1 MHTKKVTLSDILSS
15 QRQHI
20 IPVFQRPYSWT
31 QRNWSEL
38 WSDIQ
43 ALVVER
49 DKSPEHF
56 LGPMIIDHGD
66 TGSYVPEKYLVI
78 DGQQRLVTLSV
89 LLCTLRD
96 IAKRHEIDHFAS
108 SVEDFLTF
116 KTTEGK
122 AERRLLPRSAD
133 KSAFEKVLNRTQS
146 AQDNKQQIVKAY
158 RYFHNQI
165 RKELRDDERDTFTY
179 LNDMFTVIVARLK
192 FVSITLEANDDP
204 TKIYESMN
212 FKGKLLLV
220 SDLIRNFVLMHLP
233 NGDMQ
238 DEFFDDVWEPFEK
251 LFAQNDD
258 DQLDAKALEDFYYR
272 YLISRK
278 GYFAKRVVYSKYKV
292 HLSEFLERGE
302 SNLKHPDHLASLVAE
317 QSRFAEYYRR
327 IMQPNRFETDQ
338 DLITTFQRFGYL
350 GARTATPFIMS
361 LYARYEDRQNPN
373 HISKQVFLQMMKA
386 LESFIIRRWIM
397 VWRTRGYSEDFAEA
411 VKRSESLQALSAY
424 FQDIGW
430 PADNEIRE
438 ALEDFQLY
446 SSDSNRCRLIL
457 EELEYSFGHKELVDL
472 SNRDRIQIEH
482 VMPQKTPLSA
492 EWIDMLGEN
501 STESQKK
508 YCHTLGNLTLT
519 GYNQELGTKS
529 FPEKKKEYSKHGMG
543 SHLELNKFILSK
555 ERWTE
560 NEIKER
566 TRLLVEKVIGIW
578 PRLDESQTNDA

>member
-20 IPVFQRPYSWT
+20 IPVFQRSYSWT
-31 QRNWSEL
+31 QKNWSEL

-43 ALVVER
+43 ALIIER

-56 LGPMIIDHGD
+56 LGPMIIDRGD

-96 IAKRHEIDHFAS
+96 IAKRHEIEHFAS

-116 KTTEGK
+116 NTTEGK

-133 KSAFEKVLNRTQS
+133 KSAFEKILNRTITS
-146 AQDNKQQIVKAY
+146 QDKKQQIVKAY
-158 RYFHNQI
+158 RYFHNQVS
-165 RKELRDDERDTFTY
+165 KELRDDERDTFDY

-192 FVSITLEANDDP
+192 FVSITLEASDDP

-212 FKGKLLLV
+212 FKGKVLLV

-238 DEFFDDVWEPFEK
+238 DEFFDDVWEPFEQ
-251 LFAQNDD
+251 LFVQNDD

-272 YLISRK
+272 YLISRT
-278 GYFAKRVVYSKYKV
+278 GYFAKRLVYSRYKV
-292 HLSEFLERGE
+292 HLSEMLEDGE
-302 SNLKHPDHLASLVAE
+302 SDDKHPEQLARLVAQ

-327 IMQPNRFETDQ
+327 IMQPKPFETDQ
-338 DLITTFQRFGYL
+338 DLLATFQRFGYL
-350 GARTATPFIMS
+350 GARTAIPFIMS

-373 HISKQVFLQMMKA
+373 GISKHTFLQMMKA

-397 VWRTRGYSEDFAEA
+397 VRRTRGYSEDFAEA
-411 VKRSESLQALSAY
+411 VNRSESLQALSAY
-424 FQDIGW
+424 FHEIGW

-438 ALEDFQLY
+438 ALVDFQLY
-446 SSDSNRCRLIL
+446 SSDSNRCRLML
-457 EELEYSFGHKELVDL
+457 EELEYSFGHKEQVDL
-472 SNRDRIQIEH
+472 SDRERIQIEH
-482 VMPQKTPLSA
+482 VVPQKTPLSG
-492 EWIDMLGEN
+492 EWLEMLGEN
-501 STESQKK
+501 STETQKT

-519 GYNQELGTKS
+519 GYNQELGTKT
-529 FPEKKKEYSKHGMG
+529 FPDKKTEYTKHGMG
-543 SHLELNKFILSK
+543 SHLELNKFILAQ
-555 ERWTE
+555 EQWTE

-566 TRLLVEKVIGIW
+566 AQLLVEKVIEIW
-578 PRLDESQTNDA
+578 PRLDEPQLNDA